1 MSDAPIPVTHPPV
14 EPLGTPANLELTVP
28 SIKLPDWADPT
39 SITAW
44 IVSGIAAVFGILT
57 TFGVTVPSGT
67 STLVSTWAGI
77 ASIVIGAGFATVNFI
92 RVVILHK
99 AAINNGVHV
108 ITKPVTMKTKI

>member
-1 MSDAPIPVTHPPV
+1 MTDNPIPPMHPPV

-44 IVSGIAAVFGILT
+44 VVSGITAIFGLLT
-57 TFGVTVPSGT
+57 TLGVTVPSGT

-77 ASIVIGAGFATVNFI
+77 AGIVIGAGFATVNFI
-92 RVVILHK
+92 RVVVLHK

-108 ITKPVTMKTKI
+108 ITKPVTVKTKI